1 VNFKATRGAQNV
13 SGGLRHWRSTARAMV
28 VTLSILAASPV
39 WAARPLTTED
49 TGTLDPG
56 AAELELGADYIVDRR
71 ADVQIAA
78 VVPTLNIGLLP
89 RLEGSIAAPF
99 VVVGEHSESWH
110 AGIGDTFI
118 RIKYRLLDE
127 GTHVPAVM
135 AAVTVRLP
143 TGDRDRGLGDDGVDV
158 QPLAVVSKSLGPVT
172 LTANAGYTFIERG
185 REFDFVNV
193 NASAEAAITEQW
205 AIVAE
210 VVSDLA
216 TGRRA
221 DDRLVLR
228 AGTIYAVG
236 QRLKFDAAAGLGVTR
251 NTPDF
256 LLTVGLTLR
265 LF

>member
-1 VNFKATRGAQNV
+1 VNVRWRRGAALAIV
-13 SGGLRHWRSTARAMV
+13 I
-28 VTLSILAASPV
+28 TLGILAAPPA

-56 AAELELGADYIVDRR
+56 AAELEFGLDYILDER
-71 ADVQIAA
+71 ADVQIGAA
-78 VVPTLNIGLLP
+78 VPTLNIGLLP
-89 RLEGSIAAPF
+89 RLEGSVAAPF
-99 VVVGEHSESWH
+99 IVVGEQSESWH

-127 GTHVPAVM
+127 ETHMPAVM
-135 AAVTVRLP
+135 AAVTARLP

-158 QPLAVVSKSLGPVT
+158 QPLAVLSQSLPPVI
-172 LTANAGYTFIERG
+172 LTVNAGYTFRG
-185 REFDFVNV
+185 CGRTCDSVNV
-193 NASAEAAITEQW
+193 NASAEAIITQQW
-205 AIVAE
+205 TIVAE

-221 DDRLVLR
+221 DDRVVLR

-236 QRLKFDAAAGLGVTR
+236 ERLKLDAAVGLGATR
-251 NTPDF
+251 NTPDV
-256 LLTVGLTLR
+256 LLTIGLTVR